1 VRAALN
7 AVQGGAMSEKTPRKT
22 GSLPFVG
29 NMGDGLEFVR
39 RMWNVTG
46 LPGLPT
52 AAGLG
57 QYAQSL
63 PQALPSMITPTLDVE
78 ELDKRIADLRA
89 VEQWLNLNTSM
100 LRTTIQSLEVQ
111 RNTIATLKSFGGSML
126 GAVGR
131 GGARAAEP
139 AADQFLRDAEART
152 AARHQAAAAA
162 PAASPAPA
170 PAAASRPRPRRKPR
184 AAGDTAPAVPEGAHM
199 PLNPAVWWG
208 ALQDQFNKVA
218 AAAAAEAARSDR
230 PASAKGAAGKSG
242 SGKSAHGKAAP
253 PAARRPARARKAG

>member
-1 VRAALN
+1 
-7 AVQGGAMSEKTPRKT
+7 MPDKTPRKS
-22 GSLPFVG
+22 GALPFVG

-39 RMWNVTG
+39 RMWNVSG
-46 LPGLPT
+46 LPGLPS
-52 AAGLG
+52 ASGLS

-89 VEQWLNLNTSM
+89 VEQWLNLNTNM

-126 GAVGR
+126 GAVSR
-131 GGARAAEP
+131 GGARPQEP

-152 AARHQAAAAA
+152 AARHQAAAAVPP
-162 PAASPAPA
+162 PAQPAPA
-170 PAAASRPRPRRKPR
+170 PRPRRKPR
-184 AAGDTAPAVPEGAHM
+184 AAGAAAAAAPTPAADSAHM

-218 AAAAAEAARSDR
+218 AAAAAEAARSDTKA
-230 PASAKGAAGKSG
+230 PAKGKPA
-242 SGKSAHGKAAP
+242 KAA
-253 PAARRPARARKAG
+253 RPARPRKQG

>member
-1 VRAALN
+1 MPDKTSRKS
-7 AVQGGAMSEKTPRKT
+7 GA
-22 GSLPFVG
+22 LPFVG

-46 LPGLPT
+46 LPGLPS
-52 AAGLG
+52 ASGLT

-89 VEQWLNLNTSM
+89 VEQWLNLNTNM

-126 GAVGR
+126 GAVSR
-131 GGARAAEP
+131 SGARPSEP
-139 AADQFLRDAEART
+139 APDQFLRDAEART

-162 PAASPAPA
+162 QSAPAPAHEPAPA
-170 PAAASRPRPRRKPR
+170 PVRAPRPRRR
-184 AAGDTAPAVPEGAHM
+184 ARATPAPAHAHAAAEGAHM
-199 PLNPAVWWG
+199 ALNPAVWWG

-218 AAAAAEAARSDR
+218 AAAAAEAART
-230 PASAKGAAGKSG
+230 AKKTPD
-242 SGKSAHGKAAP
+242 KK
-253 PAARRPARARKAG
+253 ARAKKTPVRATRSTRSRKAS